1 MDCSISV
8 HNISK
13 KYQLY
18 ESPKHRL
25 QELLLPFSRKKY
37 STFWALK
44 DVSFDVYKGQSLG
57 ILGRNGSGK
66 STLLQVICG
75 ILRPTTGSVQ
85 TVGRISALLEL
96 GAGFNPEYS
105 GRSNVYMNLA
115 LIGFSK
121 QEIAERFDDIERFAD
136 IGPFMEQPVRIYSS
150 GMFVRLAFACAAIV
164 EPDILVVD
172 EALAVGDIFFQQKC
186 FDKLREANRRGTTC
200 IFVSHDTSAMANLCD
215 DIIVL
220 AQGEVAFR
228 GNPEEAVSRYIAVL
242 GNPNA
247 GTAIAPGEMRKP
259 TVKVLEN
266 ATSDIL
272 AHNILTGTHRH
283 GDRDLELVAAR
294 ITDAA
299 GVDTLTIRSM
309 NPLVFHLLIKA
320 NKALQESSAGI
331 HIFDRMANLVFASG
345 TSALRIALPVLAAE
359 EELIIRLQV
368 IFSVQA
374 GEYTFNLG
382 CSAPIGAPQDRHE
395 MLGPIQVL
403 AEDLEIPHF
412 WGIAQLPL
420 KIEIF
425 RPQN

>member
-1 MDCSISV
+1 MDSSV
-8 HNISK
+8 VVQSISK

-18 ESPKHRL
+18 ESPKHQL
-25 QELLLPFSRKKY
+25 QESLFPFLRKKHT
-37 STFWALK
+37 TFWALK
-44 DVSFDVYKGQSLG
+44 NVSFDVHKGQSLG

-66 STLLQVICG
+66 STLLQIICG

-115 LIGFSK
+115 LMGFSK
-121 QEIAERFDDIERFAD
+121 QEIAERFDDIEKFAD
-136 IGPFMEQPVRIYSS
+136 IGSFIEQPVKIYSS

-186 FDKLREANRRGTTC
+186 FDKLREASRRGTTC

-215 DIIVL
+215 DIMVL

-228 GNPEEAVSRYIAVL
+228 GNPEEAVSRYFATL
-242 GNPNA
+242 GNLNA
-247 GTAIAPGEMRKP
+247 GPVALGEMRKS
-259 TVKVLEN
+259 TVKMLEN
-266 ATSDIL
+266 AASDIL
-272 AHNILTGTHRH
+272 AHNILTGNNRH
-283 GDRDLELVAAR
+283 GVRDLELVAAR
-294 ITDAA
+294 ITDSA
-299 GVDTLTIRSM
+299 GIDTLTVRTM

-320 NKALQESSAGI
+320 NKTIQKSSAGI

-345 TSALRIALPVLAAE
+345 TAALRIAIPVLAAE
-359 EELIIRLQV
+359 EELIIRLKV
-368 IFSVQA
+368 TFSVQA
-374 GEYTFNLG
+374 GEYIFNLG
-382 CSAPIGAPQDRHE
+382 CSAPTGVIQDRHE

-403 AEDLEIPHF
+403 AEDLEFPHF
-412 WGIAQLPL
+412 WGIAQLPME
-420 KIEIF
+420 IEIGSP
-425 RPQN
+425 RS